1 MTLSWK
7 HESLP
12 IPDINCTHGLS
23 PQTAPLSHA
32 KPQATPQNRLAPVV
46 TFFLLLPRLW
56 SSSHQERGVAD
67 LEVHSPLGSPTCSA
81 AKFTLE
87 S

>member
-1 MTLSWK
+1 MALSWK

-12 IPDINCTHGLS
+12 ISDINCTHGLS

-32 KPQATPQNRLAPVV
+32 KPQVTPQNRLAPVV

-56 SSSHQERGVAD
+56 SSSHQEKGVTD
-67 LEVHSPLGSPTCSA
+67 LEVHSPLGSPTCSD